1 MLYLAVIQQL
11 ALLAMVRAG
20 ASKRGITIPGS
31 LIIVFRELSTPGIE
45 LTEKLIGEVE
55 AYVHHSK

>member
-1 MLYLAVIQQL
+1 MIQQL

-20 ASKRGITIPGS
+20 ASKRGITIPS

>member
-20 ASKRGITIPGS
+20 ASKRGITIPS
-31 LIIVFRELSTPGIE
+31 LIIAFRELSTPGIE